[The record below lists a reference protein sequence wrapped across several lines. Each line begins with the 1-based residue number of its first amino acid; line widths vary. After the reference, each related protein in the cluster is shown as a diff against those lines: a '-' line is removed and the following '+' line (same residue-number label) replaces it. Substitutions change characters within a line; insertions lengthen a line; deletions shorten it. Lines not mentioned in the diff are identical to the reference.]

1 MPTLYEYIFLDLVYV
16 CNKEG
21 SGVKRFRN
29 ALVSRPLPFLRRSYI
44 SFHHLCGYDGL
55 TNNGESPNDCKI
67 TIQKDTHQEE
77 EYTEGPVRQNRSILL
92 SVPESRLVNDGN
104 VSKITDWFHEHRP
117 LPRVKMNERIVLNA
131 EFDASRGGFGADNI
145 HFTTPQR

>member
-1 MPTLYEYIFLDLVYV
+1 MLYSYKFLDLVYV

-21 SGVKRFRN
+21 TNVKRFRN

-55 TNNGESPNDCKI
+55 TNNEKTPYDCAI
-67 TIQKDTHQEE
+67 TVQKDTHQEE
-77 EYTEGPVRQNRSILL
+77 EYTEGQIRQNRSLLL

-104 VSKITDWFHEHRP
+104 VSKITEWFHEHRP
-117 LPRVKMNERIVLNA
+117 LPRIKMNERVVLNA
-131 EFDASRGGFGADNI
+131 EFDANHGAFGADNI